1 MLAGN
6 KKEKG
11 YRKGGRLP
19 KIVYFTVLPRVL
31 ALLIGYVFD
40 AKISHTEKDC
50 ELKGS
55 HFLTSKLICKLQ

>member
-40 AKISHTEKDC
+40 AKISHTEKDQ
-50 ELKGS
+50 S
-55 HFLTSKLICKLQ
+55 